1 VAIVPSA
8 TVIQEVRQG
17 TLAMVPFR
25 NRNFC
30 RPLAILHRKGRVLS
44 PAMRKFMETLTSDGT
59 SRKPAGRANPLKGL
73 YHCWSCGFGGDIFDV
88 VRRYLW
94 EDDGSYTP
102 FEDSVM
108 WLEEAFPA
116 EGGDDNPWG
125 T

>member
-1 VAIVPSA
+1 MTKTDTKAMKARIDIVDLLVKIGARVEGTSA
-8 TVIQEVRQG
+8 FFNEEVS
-17 TLAMVPFR
+17 VYCPF
-25 NRNFC
+25 C
-30 RPLAILHRKGRVLS
+30 
-44 PAMRKFMETLTSDGT
+44 SDGT
-59 SRKPAGRANPLKGL
+59 SRKLAGRANPLKGL